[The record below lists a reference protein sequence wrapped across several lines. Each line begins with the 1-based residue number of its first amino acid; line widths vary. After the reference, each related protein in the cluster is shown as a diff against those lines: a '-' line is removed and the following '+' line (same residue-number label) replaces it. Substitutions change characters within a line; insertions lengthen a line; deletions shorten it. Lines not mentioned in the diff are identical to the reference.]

1 MEAIRGHGG
10 VMEFGG
16 RSRRTAWIAAL
27 LFCCAA
33 AVAPAAAK
41 DADFDA
47 WVAELK
53 AEALAQGFREATVEA
68 ALSNVRVL
76 SEVVESDRSQPK
88 APTEFCDYMTRRLTT
103 TRIARGRKMLAEHRK
118 LLVGI
123 NADYGIPPRYIVAL
137 WGLETNFGDY
147 VGDIPLFDALV
158 TLARDPR
165 RGEFFRKQIFGAL
178 RIVDEGHH
186 PVEGLTGSWAGATG
200 HVQFMPTTYLAY
212 AVDRDGDGRRD
223 LWNSLPDAFASA
235 ANYLRRSGWRLGETW
250 GRQVRLP
257 GEVGSKGPKSL
268 AKWQQL
274 GVRRIDGRA
283 LPNARQR
290 ATLVLP
296 TPTRAPAFLTYRNY
310 RAFLAWNR
318 STFFAISVG
327 TLADALTGVASLEAC
342 GL

>member
-1 MEAIRGHGG
+1 MQIESKAGRVARLVGLLLWCVGSVVSAHAEVDDFAPWLEELKLEAIERGLRK
-10 VMEFGG
+10 E
-16 RSRRTAWIAAL
+16 
-27 LFCCAA
+27 
-33 AVAPAAAK
+33 
-41 DADFDA
+41 
-47 WVAELK
+47 
-53 AEALAQGFREATVEA
+53 TVEV
-68 ALSNVRVL
+68 ALSNVRLL

-88 APTEFCDYMTRRLTT
+88 APTDVCDYMTRRLTR
-103 TRIARGRKMLAEHRK
+103 TRIERGRRMLVKHRK

-123 NADYGIPPRYIVAL
+123 NADYGIPPRYIIAL

-165 RGEFFRKQIFGAL
+165 RGTFFRKQIFGAL

-186 PVEGLTGSWAGATG
+186 PAEGLTGSWAGATG
-200 HVQFMPTTYLAY
+200 QVQFMPTTFLAY

-257 GEVGSKGPKSL
+257 GDIGTKGSYSL
-268 AKWQQL
+268 AQWQKL
-274 GVRRIDGRA
+274 GVRRVDGRD
-283 LPNARQR
+283 LPRARQH
-290 ATLVLP
+290 AMLVLP
-296 TPTRAPAFLTYRNY
+296 TRTRDPAFLAYRNY
-310 RAFLAWNR
+310 HAFLAWNS

-327 TLADALTGVASLEAC
+327 ALADELTGVARLKAC
-342 GL
+342 GI